1 MNEFFD
7 RCPIITK
14 EICPASVLQNIKSNI
29 KNLHKAV
36 PLNYPPIHG
45 EYWECILTNSFRD
58 ANFNCIWYGEKEKN
72 HKPGTDITVSGL
84 THENISCKSGDIKY
98 NKKKCIIESLT
109 ISSYRTTEYKTIDE
123 KLNYIDNGHE
133 DIVYSLSST
142 FYRSRNKYI
151 LTIFTQ
157 PKFKQMVWKKVITK
171 KNKVNYISSK
181 VNGVC
186 ARINDSQSDQLWYTL
201 DYNCPLILERHE
213 IQF

>member
-1 MNEFFD
+1 MSEFWD
-7 RCPIITK
+7 NNIITT
-14 EICPASVLQNIKSNI
+14 EEVCPASVLQNIKSNI
-29 KNLHKAV
+29 KNLHNVV
-36 PLNYPPIHG
+36 PPNYPPVNG
-45 EYWECILTNSFRD
+45 DYWECILTNSFRE
-58 ANFNCIWYGEKEKN
+58 ANFNCVWYGEKKKK

-84 THENISCKSGDIKY
+84 THENISCKSGEIKY
-98 NKKKCIIESLT
+98 TNKKEVLN
-109 ISSYRTTEYKTIDE
+109 ISSYRTTKYKTIDE
-123 KLNYIDNGHE
+123 KLNYIDRGHE

-142 FYRSRNKYI
+142 FYRSHNKYI
-151 LTIFTQ
+151 LTIFTP

-213 IQF
+213 ILL